1 MLVING
7 VVYHQGTAQNYFVLT
22 KDGKAEIRS
31 GNEPLQGNEWQATS
45 MFQLLVKDGKNVN
58 TTPDHS
64 TGNRAP
70 RTAIGIK
77 ADGNVVLFVVD
88 ADETVVGST
97 DIQLVVPDVIS
108 FKSDELSLGFSETT
122 SLGLVV
128 KYKNLD
134 INYSASDFIWK
145 QSDEKMG
152 TFNTDGTYTTNDGLT
167 VSGTVSV
174 EYIGDSSIS
183 ASLNMIVG
191 KLPVV
196 IWDFEDVTETGGETG
211 EIKVVPAE
219 EYYTIDQK
227 DVDGKWSSL
236 FYTSNYNRGGVQSA
250 EIVSI
255 DDDEPVR
262 MGTHSL
268 KLNYDF
274 RNCGAVTEGAL
285 IGTTDAF
292 TVPGAPTAIGVW
304 VYAPEGTG
312 VLWDGDG
319 TTAGLWLRGY
329 YKDSTGSTCQYD
341 FTFEPK
347 SFGSDKSA
355 WPDEYPG
362 IWWEGWHYCE
372 AKLNGNAPYSILPGM
387 TFRLMFVHATKMGE
401 KTAGSIYFD
410 NFQFVYGTNVDDVD
424 SPYVNEMLINYGDN
438 QQMKLTDGVTVPT
451 NKMGFYIDYA
461 DIVNK
466 YTSGVDASTTRM
478 YIDGINVNDN
488 EYYNTHTDHDGRNYV
503 YGVTLKNGW
512 HTLTAYAKDNAGNEL
527 KETRRFYVDGSDDLS
542 ELPTVELICGETAA
556 MLGGHMNLCLNV
568 SNPSQVDA
576 YSVGVKIDSN
586 FTDYTV
592 TFADG
597 YTGTWKYNKLT
608 KVIQYVRSA
617 GQLAIGSYYIY
628 KGNGIVANW
637 TTQQFDENGYWVN
650 D

>member
-1 MLVING
+1 MTGGNQNIGYVMEVDLSNPNVDLLSGYKDMDPDNWGTQTTSAQAVAAEEKLGVNVVGAINTNLSWASDEPLGMLVING
-7 VVYHQGTAQNYFVLT
+7 VVYHQGTPQNYFVLT

-45 MFQLLVKDGKNVN
+45 TFQLLVKDGKNVN

-88 ADETVVGST
+88 GRQAPRSVGMTAYELAEAMISLGCVTAVNCDGGGTSTFVSEREGSGKLAVQNVPSDGTERPTLGTLMVVSKAKPSGVFDHAVITPNNEYYTQGSTVSFSAIGADNSGASAELPDGLVWRLKDSCADMGTVDSETGVFVGKNGVTGTVTVELVDADETVVGST
-97 DIQLVVPDVIS
+97 DIQLVVPDSIS

-196 IWDFEDVTETGGETG
+196 IWDFEDVTETDGETG

-255 DDDEPVR
+255 DDDKPVR

-274 RNCGAVTEGAL
+274 RNCGVVTEGAL

-304 VYAPEGTG
+304 VYAPEGIG

-329 YKDSTGSTCQYD
+329 YKDSTSSTCQYD
-341 FTFEPK
+341 FTFEP
-347 SFGSDKSA
+347 SVAISLLGRMNI
-355 WPDEYPG
+355 PEYGGRVG
-362 IWWEGWHYCE
+362 ITVKQSLTEMHPI
-372 AKLNGNAPYSILPGM
+372 PYFP
-387 TFRLMFVHATKMGE
+387 E
-401 KTAGSIYFD
+401 
-410 NFQFVYGTNVDDVD
+410 
-424 SPYVNEMLINYGDN
+424 
-438 QQMKLTDGVTVPT
+438 
-451 NKMGFYIDYA
+451 
-461 DIVNK
+461 
-466 YTSGVDASTTRM
+466 
-478 YIDGINVNDN
+478 
-488 EYYNTHTDHDGRNYV
+488 
-503 YGVTLKNGW
+503 
-512 HTLTAYAKDNAGNEL
+512 
-527 KETRRFYVDGSDDLS
+527 
-542 ELPTVELICGETAA
+542 
-556 MLGGHMNLCLNV
+556 
-568 SNPSQVDA
+568 
-576 YSVGVKIDSN
+576 
-586 FTDYTV
+586 
-592 TFADG
+592 
-597 YTGTWKYNKLT
+597 
-608 KVIQYVRSA
+608 
-617 GQLAIGSYYIY
+617 
-628 KGNGIVANW
+628 
-637 TTQQFDENGYWVN
+637 
-650 D
+650 